1 MCRLSTN
8 PDCPRFEVGA
18 ALRAAGAGRHAKEI
32 VDKLSAELRKLAD
45 SKEVQER
52 VRNEGGDVI
61 SSTAE
66 EYKQDIIAEDA
77 KWGGLVKKLNLK
89 VD

>member
-1 MCRLSTN
+1 M
-8 PDCPRFEVGA
+8 
-18 ALRAAGAGRHAKEI
+18 
-32 VDKLSAELRKLAD
+32 
-45 SKEVQER
+45 
-52 VRNEGGDVI
+52 RNEGGDVI

-66 EYKQDIIAEDA
+66 EYKQDIVAEDA